1 MAKIVTDA
9 DLDKAATMG
18 GIRLDNEHQT
28 DAPVFVPPAAQ
39 WTKDRRAFFTQQRK
53 VMSSEVL
60 MNHYMEL
67 LVRTST
73 LLDFMRHN
81 VGEGD
86 EWPLTVLGDSEE
98 VEAHFSDLIR
108 RLESSVGC
116 LTEV

>member
-1 MAKIVTDA
+1 MAKTMTDA
-9 DLDKAATMG
+9 DLDRVAAMG

-28 DAPVFVPPAAQ
+28 DAPVFIPPAAR
-39 WTKDRRAFFTQQRK
+39 WTKDRRAFFTQQKK
-53 VMSSEVL
+53 VMRSEVL
-60 MNHYMEL
+60 MNHYVEL
-67 LVRTST
+67 LVRTSS

-98 VEAHFSDLIR
+98 VEVHFSDLIGQ
-108 RLESSVGC
+108 LESVVGC